1 MVVSVPSGQHLLLC
15 RVRLA
20 GLLRLSQVLPQKQ
33 IGIPLRTLEIH
44 HVHMVRAHEG
54 LGLQDQDVPSLGT
67 RVPRYSYPSV

>member
-1 MVVSVPSGQHLLLC
+1 
-15 RVRLA
+15 
-20 GLLRLSQVLPQKQ
+20 VLPQKQ